1 MKREIHTPEGMRDVY
16 NSECRKKRF
25 LQSRLLSEFHT
36 FGYEDIETPI
46 IEYFDVFSKE
56 VGTIPSRELY
66 KFFDR
71 SGDTLVLRPDFTPS
85 IARAVSMYFSAEK
98 IPVRLCYQGKTFV
111 NKTSYQGRLN
121 ESTQLGVECL
131 GDGSVSADAEVL
143 ALAVQVLKT
152 AGLKEFQISVGESN
166 FFKALVSEAGL
177 SQETEKDLRTRIS
190 HKNNFGVEEL
200 LDSQELSDSLR
211 RAFRE
216 FPMLFGGEEILI
228 KAKTL
233 TDNAEAL
240 KAVNRLE
247 AIYRV
252 LKLYG
257 VEKYISFDLSMLSKY
272 MYYTGIIF
280 QGITYGTGE
289 PLIKGGRYDHLLE
302 HFGPSL
308 PAVGFGLIMENLQN
322 ALDRQNIPVS
332 VNDEKLMIVYVPERL
347 ADALKLAA
355 RKRAEGVFVSCME
368 KSDTLCES
376 DYAQIAAG
384 KKAAFLLME

>member
-16 NSECRKKRF
+16 NSECRKKRL

-36 FGYEDIETPI
+36 FGYEDIETPV

-85 IARAVSMYFSAEK
+85 IARAVSRYFSNERT
-98 IPVRLCYQGKTFV
+98 PVRLCYQGKTFV

-121 ESTQLGVECL
+121 ESTQLGVECV
-131 GDGSVSADAEVL
+131 GDGNVSADAEVL

-152 AGLKEFQISVGESN
+152 AGLREFQISVGESN
-166 FFKALVSEAGL
+166 FFKSLVSEAGL
-177 SQETEKDLRTRIS
+177 SQETENDLRTRIS

-200 LDSQELSDSLR
+200 LNHQGLSDSLR

-216 FPMLFGGEEILI
+216 FPMLFGGEEILA
-228 KAKTL
+228 KAKAL
-233 TDNAEAL
+233 TDNGEAL
-240 KAVNRLE
+240 RAVERLE
-247 AIYRV
+247 QIYEV

-272 MYYTGIIF
+272 RYYTGIIF

-289 PLIKGGRYDHLLE
+289 PLIKGGRYDGLLE
-302 HFGPSL
+302 HFGPKL

-332 VNDEKLMIVYVPERL
+332 INDEKLMLVYTPERL

-355 RKRAEGVFVSCME
+355 KKRAEGVFVSCIE
-368 KSDTLCES
+368 KNKSLCES
-376 DYAQIAAG
+376 AYAQIAAE
-384 KKAAFLLME
+384 KKAAFLLLE